1 MAKIDTILIYR
12 KNKKFNIYTFNLEI
26 LITIIMINIFKILV
40 RYFEEL

>member
-1 MAKIDTILIYR
+1 MVLIYR
-12 KNKKFNIYTFNLEI
+12 KNKKFNIHTFNLEI